1 MTTATCGNGPGPER
15 AMKDAFAAGSS
26 TRLARLSVH
35 DVVGDLSLEAVLR
48 DPIKVDLDALRTLL
62 EARTA

>member
-1 MTTATCGNGPGPER
+1 
-15 AMKDAFAAGSS
+15 MKDAFAAGSS

-48 DPIKVDLDALRTLL
+48 DPSKVDLDALRTLL